1 MQRFD
6 GHTHLRVPNADPH
19 RLIAQ
24 LETAGMT
31 GAAVIS
37 VPPEGYTIMNATAPY
52 EERVADVLAF
62 TAAYPD
68 RLFPLLWVHPD
79 EPDICRKVADAATRG
94 VLGFKM
100 ICNNY
105 YVYEDKAMRLL
116 QAIAAT
122 GKPVLFH
129 SGILWDGAVSSCYNK
144 PVNWECCLE
153 IPHLKFALAHV
164 SWPWCDENL
173 ALYGKFLNAYTKRP
187 DLSVEMFVDI
197 TPGTPPIYRREVLTK
212 LHTIGYD
219 IRHNLLFGTDGRA
232 DDYNGAWCR
241 QWQQTD
247 DAIYAD
253 LGLSEDTVAATYG
266 GNLLRFL
273 GLSDETVTHMAQT
286 ADGRKET
293 VK

>member
-1 MQRFD
+1 MKRYD
-6 GHTHLRVPNADPH
+6 GHTHLRVTGADPH
-19 RLIAQ
+19 AFLARL
-24 LETAGMT
+24 EEAGMT

-37 VPPEGYTIMNATAPY
+37 VPPEGYTIMNTTAPY
-52 EERVADVLAF
+52 EVRVADVLRFAS
-62 TAAYPD
+62 AAPD

-79 EPDICRKVADAATRG
+79 EPDIGRKVADAAARG
-94 VLGFKM
+94 VAGFKM
-100 ICNNY
+100 ICNSY
-105 YVYEDKAMRLL
+105 YVYEAKAMALL
-116 QAIAAT
+116 EAIAAT

-129 SGILWDGAVSSCYNK
+129 SGILWDGAVSSNYNK

-164 SWPWCDENL
+164 SWPWCDEAL

-187 DLSVEMFVDI
+187 DLSVEMFLDI
-197 TPGTPPIYRREVLTK
+197 TPGTPEIYRREVLTK

-232 DDYNGAWCR
+232 DDYNGDWCR
-241 QWQQTD
+241 RWQQTD

-253 LGLSEDTVAATYG
+253 LGLSEETLAATYG

-273 GLSDETVTHMAQT
+273 GRSEETVSHVAQT
-286 ADGRKET
+286 ADGHRET

>member
-6 GHTHLRVPNADPH
+6 GHTHLRTLEADPH
-19 RLIAQ
+19 RLLSQ
-24 LETAGMT
+24 LEAAGMH
-31 GAAVIS
+31 GASVIS
-37 VPPEGYTIMNATAPY
+37 VPPEGYTVMNTTADY
-52 EERVADVLAF
+52 EQRVADVLKF
-62 TAAYPD
+62 TSAYPE
-68 RLFPLLWVHPD
+68 RLFPLLWIHPD
-79 EPDICRKVADAATRG
+79 EPDILRKIGDAAARG
-94 VLGFKM
+94 VMGFKM

-105 YVYEDKAMRLL
+105 YVYEDKAMRVLE
-116 QAIAAT
+116 AIAES

-129 SGILWDGAVSSCYNK
+129 SGILWDGAVSSNYNK

-153 IPHLKFALAHV
+153 IPRLKFALAHV

-219 IRHNLLFGTDGRA
+219 IQHNLLFGTDGRA
-232 DDYNGAWCR
+232 DDYNEDWCR

-247 DAIYAD
+247 DGIYTE
-253 LGLSEDTVAATYG
+253 LGLSDETVSATYG
-266 GNLLRFL
+266 DNLRRFL
-273 GLSDETVTHMAQT
+273 GLSDEVVTHIAQT
-286 ADGRKET
+286 ADGHREAIK
-293 VK
+293 